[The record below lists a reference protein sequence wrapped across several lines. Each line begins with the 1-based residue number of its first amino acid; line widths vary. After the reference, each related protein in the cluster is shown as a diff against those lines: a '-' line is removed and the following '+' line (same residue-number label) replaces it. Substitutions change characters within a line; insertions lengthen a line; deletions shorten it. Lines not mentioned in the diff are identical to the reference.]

1 MLARKFQKVYKKK
14 KKKRLVRVVVQLFT
28 STGRPPPPRL
38 GVRRVRVAAS
48 VGPCGSAAAA
58 TMHATVAASRK
69 H

>member
-14 KKKRLVRVVVQLFT
+14 KKKIGPCCCATLYIDRQT
-28 STGRPPPPRL
+28 PPPRL